1 LNLPFVQLAKS
12 MRSLFTN
19 STKKTSE
26 VAPNRRWFR
35 YLVISGLVIWTPTLN
50 IQAAANSDIPTLPP
64 EYTQQFEL
72 DPISG
77 TNSKPGVK
85 AFLQTLDYNREE
97 SREIVTRNADTIKY
111 ASHAYGVPDWMIAG
125 IIYVET
131 AQGIPG
137 AWRWNDS
144 ASRDLFIGFGRPT
157 SMGVM
162 QVRQN
167 PEELGLE
174 DHWQR
179 MSFART
185 YQEDESIQILDGAR
199 HIQDVLKQD
208 NRLGSRNASDFQWST
223 HKLAVIAHEYN
234 TGPINWRNTT
244 WEEAIPSSYGEL
256 FTKFLPDAYQALH
269 GTDLTTW
276 PLPEVPE
283 ELLNQEPEVSN

>member
-1 LNLPFVQLAKS
+1 MRRLFLKTNKSKAELA
-12 MRSLFTN
+12 
-19 STKKTSE
+19 TS
-26 VAPNRRWFR
+26 RRWFR
-35 YLVISGLVIWTPTLN
+35 LSVISGLIIWTPTLN
-50 IQAAANSDIPTLPP
+50 FEAAANSELPELPP

-72 DPISG
+72 TQASG
-77 TNSKPGVK
+77 NGSKSGVK
-85 AFLQTLDYNREE
+85 TFLQSLDYNREE
-97 SREIVTRNADTIKY
+97 SRGIVERNADTIRY

-179 MSFART
+179 MAFART

-199 HIQDVLKQD
+199 HIQEVLLQEK
-208 NRLGSRNASDFQWST
+208 RLGSTPVSQFQWST

-234 TGPINWRNTT
+234 TGPVNWRNTT
-244 WEEAIPSSYGEL
+244 WEEAEPSSYGEL

-269 GTDLTTW
+269 GTDLTDW

-283 ELLNQEPEVSN
+283 ELLNQTEESL